1 MDTAGIDSCTL
12 KTLNDDQLCG
22 PPEEREKGTA
32 TDKCASFDEF
42 KQMMDEIC
50 KRYATLNPLG
60 GDLYKH
66 LSSSERPDGYTLDDT
81 GMEFIRGGI
90 VATVVAWE
98 RYVLDVFKEA
108 FDIFIQLSLKKQ
120 ANIPNLWHE
129 CDIKV
134 AIEKG
139 KKKLK
144 IHEDQDDWKKC
155 LEAHSKNVLEC
166 RTVRPIF
173 LGREPGKN
181 EPMSIDTLFMQ
192 LFSVKSGSK
201 CLSQL
206 LIEIGAFN
214 YTIRLNPKDTVSIDL
229 MLNDATDNELES
241 AIKALNNIS
250 RLYYGLRCTLVH
262 GKNKKTLDGSLKDF
276 PVDEE
281 NFSLPTTCKA
291 STTIAKHYIRLYM
304 WIKKYGREVWVNYL
318 TLLNITRFYKAAAH
332 SLMLT
337 LAKFLYDCS
346 TTDSREGIL
355 IWKFDPKRL
364 KSKMSALPE
373 LPDP

>member
-1 MDTAGIDSCTL
+1 MDVDTAPIDSCTS
-12 KTLNDDQLCG
+12 NDDQPCAR
-22 PPEEREKGTA
+22 PEQSENDEA
-32 TDKCASFDEF
+32 IENCVSFYEF
-42 KQMMDEIC
+42 MQMMENIC
-50 KRYATLNPLG
+50 KRYATLNPLE
-60 GDLYKH
+60 GDLFKH
-66 LSSSERPDGYTLDDT
+66 LKSSERPDGYTLNDT

-98 RYVLDVFKEA
+98 KYVQDVFKEA
-108 FDIFIQLSLKKQ
+108 FDIIIQVSSNKQ
-120 ANIPNLWHE
+120 ENIENLWHK
-129 CDIKV
+129 CDVKA

-139 KKKLK
+139 RKRLK
-144 IHEDQDDWKKC
+144 NREDQEDWKKC

-166 RTVRPIF
+166 RTVLPIF
-173 LGREPGKN
+173 LGREPEKN
-181 EPMSIDTLFMQ
+181 EPMTIDTLFMQ
-192 LFSVKSGSK
+192 LFQVERGSN
-201 CLSQL
+201 CISQL

-214 YTIRLNPKDTVSIDL
+214 YTIRLNPKDRVSIDL
-229 MLNDATDNELES
+229 RLNDATGNELES

-262 GKNKKTLDGSLKDF
+262 GNNKKTLDGSLKDF

-281 NFSLPTTCKA
+281 NFSLPTTCKD

-373 LPDP
+373 LSDP